1 MSKCILERRSIIS
14 NDFYTIIEG
23 EKMNQNQDLL
33 RDRLNSVIASGLAA
47 KAISKRTGIT
57 TDVMSRFKN
66 GHVCLC
72 ECDKNRLE
80 DYLNKVALPE

>member
-1 MSKCILERRSIIS
+1 
-14 NDFYTIIEG
+14 
-23 EKMNQNQDLL
+23 MNQNQDLL
-33 RDRLNSVIASGLAA
+33 RDRLNRVIASGLAA

-72 ECDKNRLE
+72 EKDRNSLEAYLDK
-80 DYLNKVALPE
+80 VVLPD

>member
-1 MSKCILERRSIIS
+1 M
-14 NDFYTIIEG
+14 
-23 EKMNQNQDLL
+23 NQDLL
-33 RDRLNSVIASGLAA
+33 RERLKRVIASGLAA

-72 ECDKNRLE
+72 EKDKNRLE
-80 DYLNKVALPE
+80 SYLEKVVLPE